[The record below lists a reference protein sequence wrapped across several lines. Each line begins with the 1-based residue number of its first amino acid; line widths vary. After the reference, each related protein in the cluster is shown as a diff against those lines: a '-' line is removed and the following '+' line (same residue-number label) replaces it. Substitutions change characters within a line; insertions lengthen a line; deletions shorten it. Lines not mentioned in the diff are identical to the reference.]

1 VSETEVDTDTL
12 RSGFVTIVGRP
23 NVGKSTLI
31 NQILGTKVTITSP
44 RPNTTRR
51 SVRGVLHRPGFQAVF
66 VDTPGLHRPRTAL
79 GRRLNEQIGEALDDI
94 DVVVPV
100 LDATASIGPGDRLV
114 LQRAAASSRAAT
126 ANGAGPGDLS
136 RLLLVVNKVD
146 KASPGQVL
154 RQLAEAQRILN
165 AKDPDGATH
174 GEMVHAV
181 DDDDDDDN
189 NDTDN
194 DNDNGNGNDTD
205 NDTDDVDAVAADT
218 DVADTDV
225 ADTDVADI
233 DAGAQYFP
241 VSAKTG
247 KGVDALVTAVLDLL
261 PVGPPYF
268 PPEMTSDVSEG
279 FWVGEL
285 VREQLLATVREE
297 LPHSIACRVTE
308 WEWPRIKVE
317 ILVERESQKG
327 IVIGQGGLVLKAV
340 GSAVRAQLPPGAFL
354 ELFVRVE
361 KRWQQRPETIERLG
375 Y

>member
-1 VSETEVDTDTL
+1 VTDDDL
-12 RSGFVTIVGRP
+12 HSGFVAVVGRP

-31 NQILGTKVTITSP
+31 NQILGTKVTIVSP

-51 SVRGVLHRPGFQAVF
+51 SVRGVLHRPGYQAVF

-79 GRRLNEQIGEALDDI
+79 GRRLNEQIGEALLDI

-126 ANGAGPGDLS
+126 AAGNGPGDLS
-136 RLLLVVNKVD
+136 RLLLVVNKMD
-146 KASPGQVL
+146 KASPAQVL
-154 RQLAEAQRILN
+154 RQLAEAQRILDTPET
-165 AKDPDGATH
+165 ADGPDKAGDPGP
-174 GEMVHAV
+174 
-181 DDDDDDDN
+181 
-189 NDTDN
+189 TDP
-194 DNDNGNGNDTD
+194 GPTD
-205 NDTDDVDAVAADT
+205 P
-218 DVADTDV
+218 
-225 ADTDVADI
+225 
-233 DAGAQYFP
+233 GAQYFP
-241 VSAKTG
+241 LSAATG

-261 PVGPPYF
+261 PLGPPYF
-268 PPEMTSDVSEG
+268 PEEMTSDVAEA

-308 WEWPRIKVE
+308 WEWPRIRVE

-340 GSAVRAQLPPGAFL
+340 GSAVRAQLPPGAFV

>member
-1 VSETEVDTDTL
+1 
-12 RSGFVTIVGRP
+12 
-23 NVGKSTLI
+23 
-31 NQILGTKVTITSP
+31 
-44 RPNTTRR
+44 
-51 SVRGVLHRPGFQAVF
+51 

-126 ANGAGPGDLS
+126 GADGGAGDLS

-154 RQLAEAQRILN
+154 RQLAEAQRILDTPLEEL
-165 AKDPDGATH
+165 ATGAAHDGH
-174 GEMVHAV
+174 
-181 DDDDDDDN
+181 DDDDDAVIPSG
-189 NDTDN
+189 TDQP
-194 DNDNGNGNDTD
+194 T
-205 NDTDDVDAVAADT
+205 
-218 DVADTDV
+218 
-225 ADTDVADI
+225 

-241 VSAKTG
+241 VSAATG
-247 KGVDALVTAVLDLL
+247 RGVDALVAAVLDLL
-261 PVGPPYF
+261 PPGPPYF
-268 PPEMTSDVSEG
+268 PEEMTSDVSEG

-308 WEWPRIKVE
+308 WEWPRIRVE

-340 GSAVRAQLPPGAFL
+340 GTAVRAQLPPGAFV

>member
-1 VSETEVDTDTL
+1 MTDDDL
-12 RSGFVTIVGRP
+12 RSGFVTVVGRP

-31 NQILGTKVTITSP
+31 NQVLGTKVTIVSP

-51 SVRGVLHRPGFQAVF
+51 SVRGVLHRPGYQAVF
-66 VDTPGLHRPRTAL
+66 VDTPGLHKPRTAL
-79 GRRLNEQIGEALDDI
+79 GRRLNEQIGDALDDI
-94 DVVVPV
+94 DVVVPI

-114 LQRAAASSRAAT
+114 LQRAAASSRAVT
-126 ANGAGPGDLS
+126 AREGGPGDLS
-136 RLLLVVNKVD
+136 RLLLVVNKMD
-146 KASPGQVL
+146 KASAAQVL
-154 RQLAEAQRILN
+154 RQLAEAQRVLDGT
-165 AKDPDGATH
+165 ADASDGA
-174 GEMVHAV
+174 VPALADLQDHAEAMADGVPTVV
-181 DDDDDDDN
+181 DS
-189 NDTDN
+189 
-194 DNDNGNGNDTD
+194 
-205 NDTDDVDAVAADT
+205 
-218 DVADTDV
+218 
-225 ADTDVADI
+225 
-233 DAGAQYFP
+233 GAQYFP
-241 VSAKTG
+241 ISAATG
-247 KGVDALVTAVLDLL
+247 RGVEVLVDAVLGLL

-268 PPEMTSDVSEG
+268 PEEMTSDVSEM

-308 WEWPRIKVE
+308 WEWPRIRVE

>member
-1 VSETEVDTDTL
+1 MF
-12 RSGFVTIVGRP
+12 RSGFVTVVGRP

-31 NQILGTKVTITSP
+31 NQVLGTKVTIISP

-79 GRRLNEQIGEALDDI
+79 GRRLNEQIGEALGDI

-100 LDATASIGPGDRLV
+100 LDATAPIGPGDRLV
-114 LQRAAASSRAAT
+114 LERAGSASRAAT
-126 ANGAGPGDLS
+126 ATDDTTGDLS

-146 KASPGQVL
+146 RASAGQVL
-154 RQLAEAQRILN
+154 GQLAEAQRILD
-165 AKDPDGATH
+165 ATDPPEVKSVKEPKAQPEPVTEPGPEPDPEPAF
-174 GEMVHAV
+174 
-181 DDDDDDDN
+181 DS
-189 NDTDN
+189 
-194 DNDNGNGNDTD
+194 
-205 NDTDDVDAVAADT
+205 
-218 DVADTDV
+218 
-225 ADTDVADI
+225 
-233 DAGAQYFP
+233 GAQYFP
-241 VSAKTG
+241 LSAATG
-247 KGVDALVTAVLDLL
+247 RGVDALVTAVLDLL
-261 PVGPPYF
+261 PEGPPYF
-268 PPEMTSDVSEG
+268 PEEMTSDVSEA

-308 WEWPRIKVE
+308 WEWPRIRVE

-340 GSAVRAQLPPGAFL
+340 GSAVRAQLPPGAFV

>member
-1 VSETEVDTDTL
+1 VNEHQVNDTL

-31 NQILGTKVTITSP
+31 NQVLGTKVTITSS

-100 LDATASIGPGDRLV
+100 LDATASLGPGDRLV
-114 LQRAAASSRAAT
+114 LQRAAAASRAAT
-126 ANGAGPGDLS
+126 ATDRGPGDLS
-136 RLLLVVNKVD
+136 RLLLAVNKVD
-146 KASPGQVL
+146 KAAPGQVL
-154 RQLAEAQRILN
+154 RQLTEAQRILE
-165 AKDPDGATH
+165 GA
-174 GEMVHAV
+174 EQPP
-181 DDDDDDDN
+181 
-189 NDTDN
+189 
-194 DNDNGNGNDTD
+194 
-205 NDTDDVDAVAADT
+205 AADGDEAGPDVSMT
-218 DVADTDV
+218 DE
-225 ADTDVADI
+225 
-233 DAGAQYFP
+233 GAQYFP
-241 VSAKTG
+241 LSAATG
-247 KGVDALVTAVLDLL
+247 RGVDALVTAVLDLL

-268 PPEMTSDVSEG
+268 PEEMTSDLSEG

-285 VREQLLATVREE
+285 VREQLLATVRDE

-308 WEWPRIKVE
+308 WEWPRIRVE

-340 GSAVRAQLPPGAFL
+340 GSAVRAQLPPGAYV

>member
-1 VSETEVDTDTL
+1 VTVDTL
-12 RSGFVTIVGRP
+12 RSGFVTVVGRP

-31 NQILGTKVTITSP
+31 NQILGTKVTIVSP

-114 LQRAAASSRAAT
+114 LQRAAASSRAVT
-126 ANGAGPGDLS
+126 ARDGGPGDLS
-136 RLLLVVNKVD
+136 RLLLVVNKTD
-146 KASPGQVL
+146 KASPAQVL
-154 RQLAEAQRILN
+154 RQLAEAQRVLD
-165 AKDPDGATH
+165 ATAEAGDSSALPDGPSDPPPPGPGH
-174 GEMVHAV
+174 QVPPV
-181 DDDDDDDN
+181 DE
-189 NDTDN
+189 
-194 DNDNGNGNDTD
+194 GPAPV
-205 NDTDDVDAVAADT
+205 VDS
-218 DVADTDV
+218 
-225 ADTDVADI
+225 
-233 DAGAQYFP
+233 GAQYFP
-241 VSAKTG
+241 ISAASG
-247 KGVDALVTAVLDLL
+247 RGVDVLVAAVLELL
-261 PVGPPYF
+261 PEGPPYF
-268 PPEMTSDVSEG
+268 PEEMTSDVSEG

-308 WEWPRIKVE
+308 WEWPRIRVE

-340 GSAVRAQLPPGAFL
+340 GSAVRAQLPPGAFV

>member
-1 VSETEVDTDTL
+1 VSEHDVTTDTL

-31 NQILGTKVTITSP
+31 NQVLGTKVTITSP

-126 ANGAGPGDLS
+126 ATGAGPGDLS

-154 RQLAEAQRILN
+154 RQLAEAQRILD
-165 AKDPDGATH
+165 AEDPAAAT
-174 GEMVHAV
+174 GDEIT
-181 DDDDDDDN
+181 
-189 NDTDN
+189 DTDT
-194 DNDNGNGNDTD
+194 DTD
-205 NDTDDVDAVAADT
+205 TDG
-218 DVADTDV
+218 
-225 ADTDVADI
+225 
-233 DAGAQYFP
+233 GAQYFP
-241 VSAKTG
+241 VSAVTG
-247 KGVDALVTAVLDLL
+247 RGVDVLVTAVLDLL

-268 PPEMTSDVSEG
+268 PHEMTSDVSEG

-308 WEWPRIKVE
+308 WEWPRIRVE

>member
-1 VSETEVDTDTL
+1 MTVETL
-12 RSGFVTIVGRP
+12 RSGFVTVVGRP

-31 NQILGTKVTITSP
+31 NQVLGTKVTIVSP

-114 LQRAAASSRAAT
+114 LQRAAAASRAVT
-126 ANGAGPGDLS
+126 RRDGGPGDLS
-136 RLLLVVNKVD
+136 RLLLVVNKTD
-146 KASPGQVL
+146 KASAGQVL
-154 RQLAEAQRILN
+154 RQLAEAQRVLDGT
-165 AKDPDGATH
+165 ADAGDSSAPSDSPSDPPAPGPQVEPLDEGPSP
-174 GEMVHAV
+174 VV
-181 DDDDDDDN
+181 DS
-189 NDTDN
+189 
-194 DNDNGNGNDTD
+194 
-205 NDTDDVDAVAADT
+205 
-218 DVADTDV
+218 
-225 ADTDVADI
+225 
-233 DAGAQYFP
+233 GAQYFP
-241 VSAKTG
+241 ISAASG
-247 KGVDALVTAVLDLL
+247 QGVEVLVAAVLELL
-261 PVGPPYF
+261 PEGPPYF
-268 PPEMTSDVSEG
+268 PEEMTSDVSEG

-308 WEWPRIKVE
+308 WEWPRIRVE

-340 GSAVRAQLPPGAFL
+340 GTAVRAQLPPGAFV

>member
-1 VSETEVDTDTL
+1 
-12 RSGFVTIVGRP
+12 VTIVGRP

-31 NQILGTKVTITSP
+31 NQILGTKVTIVSP

-114 LQRAAASSRAAT
+114 LQRAAASSRAAGGGDV
-126 ANGAGPGDLS
+126 GAGDLS

-154 RQLAEAQRILN
+154 RQLAEAQRIL
-165 AKDPDGATH
+165 DTPLEQHPSGATAEAPL
-174 GEMVHAV
+174 G
-181 DDDDDDDN
+181 DD
-189 NDTDN
+189 
-194 DNDNGNGNDTD
+194 
-205 NDTDDVDAVAADT
+205 ADPSVGSGSDEPT
-218 DVADTDV
+218 
-225 ADTDVADI
+225 

-241 VSAKTG
+241 VSAATG
-247 KGVDALVTAVLDLL
+247 RGVDVLVAAVLDLL
-261 PVGPPYF
+261 PQGPPYF
-268 PPEMTSDVSEG
+268 PEEMTSDVSEG

-308 WEWPRIKVE
+308 WEWPRIRVE

-340 GSAVRAQLPPGAFL
+340 GTAVRAQLPPGAFV

>member
-1 VSETEVDTDTL
+1 VSDQPVVSEQAASADTL

-31 NQILGTKVTITSP
+31 NQILGTKVTIVSP

-79 GRRLNEQIGEALDDI
+79 GRRLNEQIGEALDDV

-126 ANGAGPGDLS
+126 AVDAGPRDLS

-154 RQLAEAQRILN
+154 RQLAEAQRILDTPEEPHIDEERPSEP
-165 AKDPDGATH
+165 DPAT
-174 GEMVHAV
+174 
-181 DDDDDDDN
+181 
-189 NDTDN
+189 
-194 DNDNGNGNDTD
+194 
-205 NDTDDVDAVAADT
+205 
-218 DVADTDV
+218 
-225 ADTDVADI
+225 

-241 VSAKTG
+241 VSAATG
-247 KGVDALVTAVLDLL
+247 RGVDALVTAVLDLL
-261 PVGPPYF
+261 PIGPPYF
-268 PPEMTSDVSEG
+268 PEEMTSDVSEG

-308 WEWPRIKVE
+308 WEWPRIRVE

-340 GSAVRAQLPPGAFL
+340 GTAVRAQLPPGAFV

>member
-1 VSETEVDTDTL
+1 VKAVSTDL
-12 RSGFVTIVGRP
+12 RSGFVTVVGRP

-31 NQILGTKVTITSP
+31 NRVLGTKVTITSP

-51 SVRGVLHRPGFQAVF
+51 SVRGVLHRPGYQAVF

-114 LQRAAASSRAAT
+114 LERAAASSRAVTRAD
-126 ANGAGPGDLS
+126 GGPGDLS
-136 RLLLVVNKVD
+136 RLLLVVNKMD
-146 KASPGQVL
+146 KASPAQVL
-154 RQLAEAQRILN
+154 RQLAEAQRVLD
-165 AKDPDGATH
+165 ATAETSSTADPP
-174 GEMVHAV
+174 
-181 DDDDDDDN
+181 
-189 NDTDN
+189 
-194 DNDNGNGNDTD
+194 
-205 NDTDDVDAVAADT
+205 
-218 DVADTDV
+218 VADGEVSVEEGSVPTTDS
-225 ADTDVADI
+225 
-233 DAGAQYFP
+233 GAQYFP
-241 VSAKTG
+241 LSAATG
-247 KGVDALVTAVLDLL
+247 RGVDALVTAVLDLL

-268 PPEMTSDVSEG
+268 PEEMTSDVSEG

-308 WEWPRIKVE
+308 WEWPRIRVE

-340 GSAVRAQLPPGAFL
+340 GSAVRAQLPPGAFV

>member
-1 VSETEVDTDTL
+1 VTPVSTDL
-12 RSGFVTIVGRP
+12 RSGFVTVVGRP

-31 NQILGTKVTITSP
+31 NQVLGTKVTITSP

-51 SVRGVLHRPGFQAVF
+51 SVRGVLHRPGYQAVF

-114 LQRAAASSRAAT
+114 LERAAASSRAVTRAE
-126 ANGAGPGDLS
+126 GGPGDLS
-136 RLLLVVNKVD
+136 RLLLVVNKMD
-146 KASPGQVL
+146 KASPAQVL
-154 RQLAEAQRILN
+154 RQLAEAQRILDGP
-165 AKDPDGATH
+165 AGSSGHVDLPPLVVPDG
-174 GEMVHAV
+174 EMPVAEGSV
-181 DDDDDDDN
+181 PV
-189 NDTDN
+189 TDS
-194 DNDNGNGNDTD
+194 
-205 NDTDDVDAVAADT
+205 
-218 DVADTDV
+218 
-225 ADTDVADI
+225 
-233 DAGAQYFP
+233 GAQYFP
-241 VSAKTG
+241 LSAATG

-268 PPEMTSDVSEG
+268 PEEMTSDVSEG

-308 WEWPRIKVE
+308 WEWPRIRVE

-340 GSAVRAQLPPGAFL
+340 GSAVRAQLPPGAFV

>member
-1 VSETEVDTDTL
+1 MTMPTGGSESPMTVDTL
-12 RSGFVTIVGRP
+12 RSGFVTVVGRP

-31 NQILGTKVTITSP
+31 NQILGTKVTIVSP

-114 LQRAAASSRAAT
+114 LQRAAASSRAVT
-126 ANGAGPGDLS
+126 ARDGGPGDLS
-136 RLLLVVNKVD
+136 RLLLVVNKMD
-146 KASPGQVL
+146 KASPAQVL
-154 RQLAEAQRILN
+154 RQLAEAQRVL
-165 AKDPDGATH
+165 DGTAEIGH
-174 GEMVHAV
+174 GDQVLP
-181 DDDDDDDN
+181 
-189 NDTDN
+189 
-194 DNDNGNGNDTD
+194 
-205 NDTDDVDAVAADT
+205 
-218 DVADTDV
+218 VADGPSPVVDS
-225 ADTDVADI
+225 
-233 DAGAQYFP
+233 GAQYFP
-241 VSAKTG
+241 ISAASG
-247 KGVDALVTAVLDLL
+247 KGVDVLVAAVLELL
-261 PVGPPYF
+261 PEGPPYF
-268 PPEMTSDVSEG
+268 PEEMTSDVSEV

-308 WEWPRIKVE
+308 WEWPRIRVE

-340 GSAVRAQLPPGAFL
+340 GTAVRAQLPPGAFV

>member
-1 VSETEVDTDTL
+1 VTTDSL
-12 RSGFVTIVGRP
+12 RSGFVTVVGRP

-51 SVRGVLHRPGFQAVF
+51 SVRGVLHRPGYQAVF

-114 LQRAAASSRAAT
+114 LQRAAASSRAVTST
-126 ANGAGPGDLS
+126 ADGPGDLS

-146 KASPGQVL
+146 KASAAQVL
-154 RQLAEAQRILN
+154 RQLTEAQRVLD
-165 AKDPDGATH
+165 ASDEPAASEPSAVTDGTDATD
-174 GEMVHAV
+174 AT
-181 DDDDDDDN
+181 
-189 NDTDN
+189 DTSDS
-194 DNDNGNGNDTD
+194 
-205 NDTDDVDAVAADT
+205 
-218 DVADTDV
+218 
-225 ADTDVADI
+225 
-233 DAGAQYFP
+233 GAQYFP
-241 VSAKTG
+241 ISAATG

-261 PVGPPYF
+261 PEGPPYF
-268 PPEMTSDVSEG
+268 PEEMTSDVSEG

-308 WEWPRIKVE
+308 WEWPRIRVE

-340 GSAVRAQLPPGAFL
+340 GSAVRAQLPPGAFV

>member
-1 VSETEVDTDTL
+1 VSDLTSASDTL
-12 RSGFVTIVGRP
+12 RSGFVTVVGRP

-31 NQILGTKVTITSP
+31 NRVLGTKVTITSP

-79 GRRLNEQIGEALDDI
+79 GRRLNEQIGEALDDV

-100 LDATASIGPGDRLV
+100 IDATASIGPGDRLV
-114 LQRAAASSRAAT
+114 LQRAAVSSRAAT
-126 ANGAGPGDLS
+126 ATPAGPGDLS

-154 RQLAEAQRILN
+154 RQLAEAQRVLEDTGRGDE
-165 AKDPDGATH
+165 AQDG
-174 GEMVHAV
+174 
-181 DDDDDDDN
+181 
-189 NDTDN
+189 
-194 DNDNGNGNDTD
+194 
-205 NDTDDVDAVAADT
+205 DAVPTPEPAPDS
-218 DVADTDV
+218 
-225 ADTDVADI
+225 
-233 DAGAQYFP
+233 GAQYFP
-241 VSAKTG
+241 LSAASG
-247 KGVDALVTAVLDLL
+247 KGVDALLTAVLELL
-261 PVGPPYF
+261 PEGPPYF
-268 PPEMTSDVSEG
+268 PEEMTSDVSEG

-308 WEWPRIKVE
+308 WEWPRIRVE

-340 GSAVRAQLPPGAFL
+340 GTAVREQLPPGAFV

>member
-1 VSETEVDTDTL
+1 VSDLTSASDTL
-12 RSGFVTIVGRP
+12 RSGFVTVVGRP

-31 NQILGTKVTITSP
+31 NRVLGTKVTITSP

-94 DVVVPV
+94 DAVVPV

-126 ANGAGPGDLS
+126 RTGRGPGDLS

-154 RQLAEAQRILN
+154 RQLAEAQRILDTSDS
-165 AKDPDGATH
+165 AAVPVVVDEPDVAPTTDEVDHLDGAHDLDGTH
-174 GEMVHAV
+174 DLPV
-181 DDDDDDDN
+181 DLVPV
-189 NDTDN
+189 TDS
-194 DNDNGNGNDTD
+194 
-205 NDTDDVDAVAADT
+205 
-218 DVADTDV
+218 
-225 ADTDVADI
+225 
-233 DAGAQYFP
+233 GAQYFP
-241 VSAKTG
+241 VSAATG
-247 KGVDALVTAVLDLL
+247 RGVDALVAAVLDLL
-261 PVGPPYF
+261 PEGPPYF
-268 PPEMTSDVSEG
+268 PEEMTSDVSEG

-308 WEWPRIKVE
+308 WEWPRIRVE

-340 GSAVRAQLPPGAFL
+340 GTAVRAQLPPGAFL